1 MYKPHSLLASH
12 IFCQHNDDF
21 AASRMFTDTSK
32 EHTSISTH
40 TNRFHSGELCECY
53 QDTVM
58 YVFLDTDGIAHVP
71 GSTRETLN
79 TPHLPLQRGAG
90 ERSQQYGNS
99 TKLNAQK
106 LMNSSKLPGSTPSAS
121 IIGLKRYEKSHAE
134 RSDSG
139 FHPRKLLNLFVETT
153 EKNVYGLLQSCEQTL
168 CLIPGLE
175 KVCAAPN
182 QHSEEIGKTC
192 KMWYLS
198 RNNGLTHADCITRSK
213 QEIKNLVLQLAVS
226 IVITAVVGLILLR
239 NNSRARPQ
247 EQNNTS
253 TQNAESLKY
262 QASWRNPQMHG
273 LLQKQSSGSERGM
286 CDLGPEEKSGKP
298 VNNSF
303 TFRQRWKLDLMARV
317 PRRNIKDLF
326 DLESLGSRKDPRSE
340 EEGVSER
347 IPVLPRAHNASVRLP
362 GCIHPSFKGP
372 RTTDNHV
379 GGNPTTIIN
388 NLTNSSP
395 RRRCLPENNHTI
407 Q

>member
-1 MYKPHSLLASH
+1 
-12 IFCQHNDDF
+12 
-21 AASRMFTDTSK
+21 
-32 EHTSISTH
+32 
-40 TNRFHSGELCECY
+40 
-53 QDTVM
+53 V
-58 YVFLDTDGIAHVP
+58 
-71 GSTRETLN
+71 
-79 TPHLPLQRGAG
+79 
-90 ERSQQYGNS
+90 
-99 TKLNAQK
+99 
-106 LMNSSKLPGSTPSAS
+106 NSSKLPGSTPAS

-139 FHPRKLLNLFVETT
+139 FHPRKLLNLFMEAT
-153 EKNVYGLLQSCEQTL
+153 EKNVYGILQSCEQTL

-198 RNNGLTHADCITRSK
+198 RDNGLTHAACITRSK
-213 QEIKNLVLQLAVS
+213 QEIKNLVLQVAVS
-226 IVITAVVGLILLR
+226 IAITAIVGLLILLG

-247 EQNNTS
+247 EQKNTS

-262 QASWRNPQMHG
+262 QAPWRNSRMHG

-326 DLESLGSRKDPRSE
+326 DVESLGSRKDPRGE

-379 GGNPTTIIN
+379 GGSHTTIIN